1 MFEQTADKKIEER
14 VRQND
19 EKAKSQAKQYG
30 DSRNNAKES
39 NIKIGDTVL
48 VEKDSKKNKLSAQFN

>member
-1 MFEQTADKKIEER
+1 MFEQAAEKKIEER

-30 DSRNNAKES
+30 DSGNNAKES
-39 NIKIGDTVL
+39 NIKIEDTVL
-48 VEKDSKKNKLSAQFN
+48 VEEESKENKLSA